1 MQDHRTASS
10 PASQRNGSS
19 IPGSAPAPVDA
30 GRTGRALSPV
40 TRARLLVFGGTF
52 VVALVMAFVV
62 WRAQD
67 VVEQT
72 NDLYRFADI
81 AKNILAGNGF
91 RYTGGPLTIRR
102 GPGYPFFIAFLY
114 AIFGAHQIAIQL
126 AQCLLAAGTATL
138 AFETARRVFSERAG
152 WIAAV
157 LVALHPMVMR
167 YVPDIQV
174 EELLIFL
181 YMLTVYRSVRLLEDE
196 TWLNGLWAG
205 LAVGAAAMVKAVAL
219 PYAALFMLAYLGWR
233 RAREGSWSGAAR
245 ALVPIAA
252 MGCGM
257 AIVILP
263 WTYRNYEVTGRFV
276 LVSGNASG
284 EFLRGYVFAQDRYY
298 LLRDK
303 PYEVGENEANNMQR
317 ELFAKKGLVWER
329 DETETEKV
337 QNEAAREKLRS
348 DPGAFVRKFFI
359 GLAMFWY
366 VVTTRLNSL
375 VVGAL
380 ALGGWA
386 CAVVAWV
393 RGHPRKEMFLFVLLP
408 IVTLN
413 LTYAAVLALGRYSAP
428 CIPLLMVLASGG
440 IAWIFERRGA
450 SPAPLIGAP

>member
-1 MQDHRTASS
+1 MQDHGIASS
-10 PASQRNGSS
+10 AAERNESGTRE
-19 IPGSAPAPVDA
+19 AAA
-30 GRTGRALSPV
+30 GTARTGGGLSAL
-40 TRARLLVFGGTF
+40 TRARLIVFGGAL

-72 NDLYRFADI
+72 NDLYKFADL
-81 AKNILAGNGF
+81 AKNVLAGNGF
-91 RYTGGPLTIRR
+91 RYTGSPLTIRR

-114 AIFGAHQIAIQL
+114 AIFGVHQIVIQL

-138 AFETARRVFSERAG
+138 AFETARRVFSVRAA

-174 EELLIFL
+174 EELLTFL
-181 YMLTVYRSVRLLEDE
+181 YTLTVYRSLRLLERD
-196 TWLNGLWAG
+196 TWLNGLWVG
-205 LAVGAAAMVKAVAL
+205 LAAGASAMVKAVTL
-219 PYAALFMLAYLGWR
+219 PYAALFMIAYLGWR
-233 RAREGSWSGAAR
+233 RVREGSWSGTAR
-245 ALVPIAA
+245 ALVPIVA
-252 MGCGM
+252 MGIGM
-257 AIVILP
+257 AVVILP

-284 EFLRGYVFAQDRYY
+284 EFLRGYVFAQERYY

-329 DETETEKV
+329 DETETERV
-337 QNEAAREKLRS
+337 QNEAFKEKLAK

-380 ALGGWA
+380 ALGGWIFT
-386 CAVVAWV
+386 VVAWL
-393 RGHPRKEMFLFVLLP
+393 RGHPKKDLFLFVLLP

-428 CIPLLMVLASGG
+428 CIPVLMVLAAGG
-440 IAWIFERRGA
+440 IASLFERHATSSA
-450 SPAPLIGAP
+450 SPVRAK

>member
-1 MQDHRTASS
+1 MSRGGPDLSFEFVEKPKMQDDRTASS
-10 PASQRNGSS
+10 PASRK
-19 IPGSAPAPVDA
+19 
-30 GRTGRALSPV
+30 L
-40 TRARLLVFGGTF
+40 TRARLLIFGGAF

-67 VVEQT
+67 LVEQT
-72 NDLYRFADI
+72 SDLYKFADI
-81 AKNILAGNGF
+81 AKNLIAGNGF

-102 GPGYPFFIAFLY
+102 GPGYPFFIAFFY
-114 AIFGAHQIAIQL
+114 AIFGAHQIVIQL
-126 AQCLLAAGTATL
+126 AQCFLAAGTATL
-138 AFETARRVFSERAG
+138 AFETARRIFSDRAG

-174 EELLIFL
+174 EELLTFL
-181 YMLTVYRSVRLLEDE
+181 YTLTAYRSVRLLERE
-196 TWLNGLWAG
+196 TWLNGFWMG
-205 LAVGAAAMVKAVAL
+205 LAAGAAAMVKAVTL
-219 PYAALFMLAYLGWR
+219 PYAALFMVAYLGWR
-233 RAREGSWSGAAR
+233 RIREGTWAGTVR
-245 ALVPIAA
+245 GLIPIAA

-337 QNEAAREKLRS
+337 QNEAAREKMRS

-380 ALGGWA
+380 ALGGWVF
-386 CAVVAWV
+386 AVVAWV
-393 RGHPRKEMFLFVLLP
+393 RGHPQKYLFLFVLLP

-428 CIPLLMVLASGG
+428 CIPLLMVLAAGG
-440 IAWIFERRGA
+440 IASLLERPRA
-450 SPAPLIGAP
+450 SSAPSVGGV